1 MFSDMPVNV
10 CRPPGRAPT
19 IALRCVY
26 SIVSTFV
33 LGSRPWMGLVVYL
46 GQVLEVKVRIH
57 LGGADI
63 RVAE

>member
-1 MFSDMPVNV
+1 V
-10 CRPPGRAPT
+10 GA
-19 IALRCVY
+19 ALAAIPYISFLR
-26 SIVSTFV
+26 FLLH
-33 LGSRPWMGLVVYL
+33 LGPWMGLVVYL